1 MCFENA
7 KRLGVWPMEACV
19 KVDDTIPGIEAGLNA
34 GMWSIGV
41 VKTGNE
47 IGLSESEIEALPPP
61 EREQRLRR
69 GRQRMLQS
77 GAHYVIDGV
86 ADLIEV
92 VDEIETR
99 LQRGE
104 RP

>member
-34 GMWSIGV
+34 GMWSIGI

-47 IGLSESEIEALPPP
+47 IGLREDEIDGLPAT
-61 EREQRLRR
+61 ERDRLLAH
-69 GRQRMLQS
+69 GGERMLAA
-77 GAHYVIDGV
+77 GAHFVIDGV
-86 ADLIEV
+86 ADLIPV
-92 VDEIETR
+92 IDALDAR
-99 LQRGE
+99 LAMGE